1 MSTAFFLNTL
11 PSRTAQLLHFFQQK
25 RPSFLQSFYLSGG
38 TGLSLQLGH
47 RESEDLDFF
56 NQQLFQPQILEKEL
70 ISLGTLS
77 QTELSKG
84 TLNTF
89 FNKVKLQ
96 FLEYQYPLLEPLVE
110 WEGMNIS
117 SIPDIACT
125 KLQTVSMRGSK
136 KDFID
141 IYFLLER
148 YSLEELLSLTKKKY
162 VASDYSQ
169 THILKS
175 LIYFFDAEDQ
185 PMPRMHKQVQWQEIK
200 EKLILAVKSIPL
212 T

>member
-1 MSTAFFLNTL
+1 MSTAFFLNSL
-11 PSRTAQLLHFFQQK
+11 PSRTAQLVHFFQQK
-25 RPSFLQSFYLSGG
+25 RPNFLQSFYLSGG

-56 NQQLFQPQILEKEL
+56 SQRVFQPQIVEKEL
-70 ISLGTLS
+70 SVLGTLS

-89 FNKVKLQ
+89 FNEVKLQ

-125 KLQTVSMRGSK
+125 KLNGEH
-136 KDFID
+136 
-141 IYFLLER
+141 ER
-148 YSLEELLSLTKKKY
+148 
-162 VASDYSQ
+162 
-169 THILKS
+169 
-175 LIYFFDAEDQ
+175 
-185 PMPRMHKQVQWQEIK
+185 KQERFHRY
-200 EKLILAVKSIPL
+200 LFSS
-212 T
+212 